1 MQKLPKELSKIG
13 FLRFS
18 EIQCDHFQNRNIN
31 LRTLKCQVIAGLR
44 DRKSMQY
51 SPKNGAV
58 KEHRFL
64 EFSSEE
70 F

>member
-1 MQKLPKELSKIG
+1 M
-13 FLRFS
+13 
-18 EIQCDHFQNRNIN
+18 
-31 LRTLKCQVIAGLR
+31 AGLR
-44 DRKSMQY
+44 DRELVQY

-58 KEHRFL
+58 KEHLFL